1 VDEGFF
7 LCNWRLYFSIIDV
20 LFFILG
26 RTNFFLPL
34 LLEDQSFKESFC
46 CQDITTYS
54 LPVEAR
60 IFTGFFFF
68 RERLG
73 MNAGWS
79 GFLLDF
85 RIYIYIGRFPFW

>member
-1 VDEGFF
+1 MQLEA
-7 LCNWRLYFSIIDV
+7 
-20 LFFILG
+20 LFFHN
-26 RTNFFLPL
+26 RCFVFHSWTNKILPL

-85 RIYIYIGRFPFW
+85 RYIGRFPFW